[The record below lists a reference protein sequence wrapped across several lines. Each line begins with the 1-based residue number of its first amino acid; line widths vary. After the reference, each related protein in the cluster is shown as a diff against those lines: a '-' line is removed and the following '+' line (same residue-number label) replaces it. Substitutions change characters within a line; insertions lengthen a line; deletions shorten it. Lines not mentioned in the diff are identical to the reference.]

1 MRDLLITC
9 HRRYAMR
16 VIALCAACVGI
27 IALSGCGRRGSSA
40 GKQAAGSGHSLPAIT
55 QGAAPIPP
63 VGNAV
68 RGKTLFA
75 ENCAKCHGNHGQGVN
90 LVGQDL
96 QTSKFVF
103 SRPAAKVVAFI
114 KHGRSVTNP
123 LNHRQ
128 IAMPPFGGNA
138 NLTNQDLY
146 DIVAY
151 LRKLQ

>member
-1 MRDLLITC
+1 MRAAFLCIAAIGITF
-9 HRRYAMR
+9 
-16 VIALCAACVGI
+16 IA
-27 IALSGCGRRGSSA
+27 GCGKGGSASHSA
-40 GKQAAGSGHSLPAIT
+40 VDSADGPAT
-55 QGAAPIPP
+55 APGTVPIPP

-68 RGKTLFA
+68 RGKKLFA
-75 ENCAKCHGNHGQGVN
+75 DNCAICHGNHGQGIT

-96 QTSKFVF
+96 QTSKFVL

-114 KHGRSVTNP
+114 KHGRSAINP
-123 LNHRQ
+123 TNHRH

-138 NLTNQDLY
+138 NLTNQNLY

>member
-68 RGKTLFA
+68 RGKKLFA
-75 ENCAKCHGNHGQGVN
+75 DNCAMCHGNQGQGVKF
-90 LVGQDL
+90 VGQDL
-96 QTSKFVF
+96 QTSKFVL
-103 SRPAAKVVAFI
+103 SHSTAKIVAFI
-114 KHGRSVTNP
+114 KHGRSATNP
-123 LNHRQ
+123 GNHRH
-128 IAMPPFGGNA
+128 IAMPPFGDNA
-138 NLTNQDLY
+138 NLTNQNLY

-151 LRKLQ
+151 MRKLQ